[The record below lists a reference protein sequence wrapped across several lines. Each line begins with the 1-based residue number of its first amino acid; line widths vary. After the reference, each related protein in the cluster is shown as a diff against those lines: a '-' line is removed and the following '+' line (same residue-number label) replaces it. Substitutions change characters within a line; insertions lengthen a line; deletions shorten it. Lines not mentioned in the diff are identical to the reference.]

1 VRVSTLDAVFKQITT
16 DGGRA
21 QAKVIDALDDA
32 AVNAYLDNVARQ
44 AETVDMPASTRTTGR
59 HSTWLGD
66 ICGY

>member
-1 VRVSTLDAVFKQITT
+1 MRVSTLDAVFKQITT

-44 AETVDMPASTRTTGR
+44 AGTVDMPASTQTAGR

-66 ICGY
+66 ICGC